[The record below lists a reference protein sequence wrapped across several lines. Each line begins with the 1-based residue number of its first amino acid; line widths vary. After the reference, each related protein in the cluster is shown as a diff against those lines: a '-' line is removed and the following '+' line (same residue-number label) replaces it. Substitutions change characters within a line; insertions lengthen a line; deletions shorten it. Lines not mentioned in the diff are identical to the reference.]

1 LRPRARPQGRP
12 RMTAAGDRVAP
23 DALTH
28 RADLLMVAEMIEPG
42 TRVLDIGCGD
52 GALLQLIESKLEV
65 DGRGIELSQ
74 RGVNECV
81 AKGLAVVQ
89 GDADH
94 DLVNYPDN
102 SFDYVVLSQTLQ
114 ATHNPRLVMERLL
127 RIGRRVVVS
136 FPNFGHWRMRLQL
149 LLRGRMPVTDYLPHT
164 WYDTPNIHFCT
175 IRDFL
180 ELVDELGA
188 TVERAVALDP
198 SGRRMGRDMPTW
210 LLNLIGEQAVFLLRR
225 NGAKG

>member
-1 LRPRARPQGRP
+1 
-12 RMTAAGDRVAP
+12 MTAAKDRVAP

-127 RIGRRVVVS
+127 RIVRRVVVS

-149 LLRGRMPVTDYLPHT
+149 LLRGRMEVGGRLIQKKNNRSLVFPSRP
-164 WYDTPNIHFCT
+164 
-175 IRDFL
+175 
-180 ELVDELGA
+180 EL
-188 TVERAVALDP
+188 
-198 SGRRMGRDMPTW
+198 S
-210 LLNLIGEQAVFLLRR
+210 EQ
-225 NGAKG
+225 

>member
-1 LRPRARPQGRP
+1 MTVALERPAPADRAL
-12 RMTAAGDRVAP
+12 P
-23 DALTH
+23 DTH
-28 RADLLMVAEMIEPG
+28 AHRTDLLMVAEMIEPG

-52 GALLQLIESKLEV
+52 GALLQLIEKRLGV

-114 ATHNPRLVMERLL
+114 ATYNPRDVLEHLL
-127 RIGRRVVVS
+127 RIGRRAVVS
-136 FPNFGHWRMRLQL
+136 IPNFGHWRMRLQL
-149 LLRGRMPVTDYLPHT
+149 LWRGRMPVTDNLPQK
-164 WYDTPNIHFCT
+164 WYETPNIHFCT
-175 IRDFL
+175 IRDLL
-180 ELVDELGA
+180 ELVQDVGA

-198 SGRRMGRDMPTW
+198 RGRRFGRDMPIW
-210 LLNLIGEQAVFLLRR
+210 LLNLVGEQAIFLLRR
-225 NGAKG
+225 NGVDD